1 MKNILV
7 TIGAHD
13 SAINTLQYAIDF
25 AENFNAKVY
34 AVKVFGNTRV
44 SGSLKNINAVLEED
58 VAYEINEVINEV
70 DRKNVDL
77 AVVSAKGKI
86 RDSIETIAE
95 ELSIDLIVSAAKP
108 ISTDE
113 TLFLSK
119 VSGSLV
125 KDTNV
130 PVLIVPTQYRYKNIS
145 KILMAVKS
153 GKIRSNEK
161 LNPLKE
167 LINKFTCKL
176 DLIQVIT
183 PKMTDADKEVNLELK
198 ELSSKF
204 TTTENATVFQ
214 GVLEYLHIT
223 EPDMLC
229 VMRRKRGFF
238 SRLWQDNAVKKADFE
253 SRLPLLILK
262 GDK

>member
-7 TIGAHD
+7 TIGTHNN
-13 SAINTLQYAIDF
+13 AINTLQYAIDL

-44 SGSLKNINAVLEED
+44 SGSLKNVNAVLEED
-58 VAYEINEVINEV
+58 VAYEINEVITEV
-70 DRKNVDL
+70 DRKSVDL

-86 RDSIETIAE
+86 RDSIETISK

-108 ISTDE
+108 VSKDE

-119 VSGSLV
+119 TSGSLV
-125 KDTNV
+125 KDTDI
-130 PVLIVPTQYRYKNIS
+130 PVLIVPTQYRYKSIS
-145 KILMAVKS
+145 KILMTVKS
-153 GKIRSNEK
+153 GKIRSSEK
-161 LNPLKE
+161 LNLLKE
-167 LINKFTCKL
+167 ILNKFQCKL
-176 DLIQVIT
+176 DLIQVFT
-183 PKMTDADKEVNLELK
+183 PKLSEEDREVNPELK
-198 ELSSKF
+198 ELSTKF

-214 GVLEYLHIT
+214 GVLEHLHIT

-238 SRLWQDNAVKKADFE
+238 SRLWQDDAVKKADFE